1 MRITRRSEEFG
12 RLPQQFGREAEFFSV
27 EASANQAQH
36 GARLFNILARA
47 MNRLTARAIPQTLEC
62 VLDALAPETP
72 DRFGHGLFS
81 LETKGHG
88 QVRAGLRGKRCR
100 VNASMSGKYSGT
112 VSEDALRFHPGGG
125 RLMEKVLSISQCGA
139 IGRNSLAR
147 FWCQGEAM
155 K

>member
-1 MRITRRSEEFG
+1 
-12 RLPQQFGREAEFFSV
+12 
-27 EASANQAQH
+27 
-36 GARLFNILARA
+36 
-47 MNRLTARAIPQTLEC
+47 MNRLSATAMLQTLERM
-62 VLDALAPETP
+62 LDTLTAKTP

-100 VNASMSGKYSGT
+100 VNASISGKYSGA